1 MLEKPEL
8 FNTPMLRYLNIKR
21 TFLEKFLDKGVW
33 EGEFGSRELVI
44 ALDGVLDYFQKTSDL
59 AEEFPQVL
67 DSVANENKNLV
78 LQHVLPLPLKL
89 YEQLLL
95 DVVQDEREEGYQL
108 NMQKPDRILSKI
120 VNFFARWKRGCLS
133 AFETHVWSEV
143 NNLNN

>member
-33 EGEFGSRELVI
+33 EGDFGSRELVI

-67 DSVANENKNLV
+67 DSVANANKNLV

-89 YEQLLL
+89 YE
-95 DVVQDEREEGYQL
+95 
-108 NMQKPDRILSKI
+108 
-120 VNFFARWKRGCLS
+120 
-133 AFETHVWSEV
+133 
-143 NNLNN
+143 